1 MHGGCLATAAVR
13 APDGGMNNRR
23 KQWAKHVAKWQASGL
38 SSEEFGPRLGVSG
51 RCVRRW
57 AQKLKAGPRRRA
69 RRPRLLRV
77 EVVAAAP
84 ALEQPV
90 VVHVGERK
98 VEVVAG
104 FSKATLAAVLEVVEG
119 LR

>member
-1 MHGGCLATAAVR
+1 
-13 APDGGMNNRR
+13 MNNRR
-23 KQWAKHVAKWQASGL
+23 KQWAKHVSRWQKSGL
-38 SSEEFGPRLGVSG
+38 SSEEFGPKLGVTG

-57 AQKLKAGPRRRA
+57 AQKLKAAGRRKPGRQA
-69 RRPRLLRV
+69 RLVRV

-84 ALEQPV
+84 SERPV
-90 VVHVGERK
+90 VVHVGGRK